1 MENRTSFNLRDKFV
15 LYFVLTGMVVL
26 SVSGFISYYITR
38 EALLTRTFSQLTSLR
53 IEKKK
58 QIQAFLKKQ
67 EILLHGYARSDE
79 GSPVSFTGFA
89 GNVFIADTK
98 VPDSIRIINN
108 NDNDT
113 TEKIN
118 GKQIPEIP
126 SGKIVYSDYGSGISS
141 MDQNLLLITREKN
154 KVFIL
159 SVPEKSLTDIM
170 YEINPENGLGYSGET
185 YLAGSDLL
193 MRTNSRFQQNSVLN
207 VTVNTPAVHAA
218 LSGITGTG
226 VIDDYRGI
234 PVLSSW
240 TQVEIGDLRWALLS
254 EMDVA
259 EVLSPVYELRAS
271 LLVSGT
277 VIAIIIF
284 IIAVF
289 ISRSIARPILKLENA
304 FETIRSGNLDVT
316 IENRNNDEIGSL
328 VRSFNFMASE
338 LKAKNK
344 ELEEERMKSIRLFL
358 EGQEEER
365 KRIARE
371 IHDSLGQLLVVLNMR
386 YERLCKSSDATEEQ
400 KNAITE
406 LIRETISEARRIS
419 NDLSSSVLLQL
430 GLFKALQALINSVKE
445 IPDITFQFHSEGSD
459 HDLNPL
465 QSAYIYRIIQ
475 ESVSNIIKHSC
486 ASEASIDV
494 TISHQIHISV
504 RDNGKGFDES
514 IPEKGSGLKNM
525 YDRVKILGGSMT
537 IESSPLKG
545 TFLDALIP
553 IMK

>member
-1 MENRTSFNLRDKFV
+1 MDTRTSFNLRDKFV
-15 LYFVLTGMVVL
+15 LYFVLTGMIVL

-38 EALLTRTFSQLTSLR
+38 EALLNRTFSQLTSLR

-67 EILLHGYARSDE
+67 EILLHGLARSYDGKE
-79 GSPVSFTGFA
+79 VSLNGFA
-89 GNVFIADTK
+89 GNVFVANLNK
-98 VPDSIRIINN
+98 PDSVRLIINN
-108 NDNDT
+108 DIET
-113 TEKIN
+113 SEIISA
-118 GKQIPEIP
+118 GKLPEVP
-126 SGKIVYSDYGSGISS
+126 AGKMVYSDYRSGISS
-141 MDQNLLLITREKN
+141 TDQCLLLITRESHSL
-154 KVFIL
+154 FIL
-159 SVPEKSLTDIM
+159 SVPEKNLTDIM

-185 YLAGSDLL
+185 YLTGSDLL

-207 VTVNTPAVHAA
+207 VTVNTPAVHEA
-218 LSGITGTG
+218 LSGNTGTG
-226 VIDDYRGI
+226 IIDDYRGI
-234 PVLSSW
+234 PVLSSY
-240 TQVEIGDLRWALLS
+240 TRLEIGDLHWALLS

-277 VIAIIIF
+277 AIAIIIF

-304 FETIRSGNLDVT
+304 FETIRTGNLDVT
-316 IENRNNDEIGSL
+316 IENKNNDEIGNL

-338 LKAKNK
+338 LKTKSR

-400 KNAITE
+400 KKAITE
-406 LIRETISEARRIS
+406 LIGETISEARRIS

-430 GLFKALQALINSVKE
+430 GLFRAVQALINNMKDVHE
-445 IPDITFQFHSEGSD
+445 IVFQFKSEGND
-459 HDLNPL
+459 NELNPL

-475 ESVSNIIKHSC
+475 ESVSNIIKHSD
-486 ASEASIDV
+486 ATEAWIDIRLEN
-494 TISHQIHISV
+494 TIQISV
-504 RDNGKGFDES
+504 RDNGKGFD
-514 IPEKGSGLKNM
+514 KDRADYGSGLKNIN
-525 YDRVKILGGSMT
+525 DRVKILGGT
-537 IESSPLKG
+537 IHTDSAPGKG
-545 TFLDALIP
+545 THLMANIP
-553 IMK
+553 LMK

>member
-1 MENRTSFNLRDKFV
+1 
-15 LYFVLTGMVVL
+15 
-26 SVSGFISYYITR
+26 
-38 EALLTRTFSQLTSLR
+38 
-53 IEKKK
+53 
-58 QIQAFLKKQ
+58 
-67 EILLHGYARSDE
+67 
-79 GSPVSFTGFA
+79 
-89 GNVFIADTK
+89 
-98 VPDSIRIINN
+98 
-108 NDNDT
+108 
-113 TEKIN
+113 
-118 GKQIPEIP
+118 
-126 SGKIVYSDYGSGISS
+126 
-141 MDQNLLLITREKN
+141 
-154 KVFIL
+154 
-159 SVPEKSLTDIM
+159 
-170 YEINPENGLGYSGET
+170 
-185 YLAGSDLL
+185 
-193 MRTNSRFQQNSVLN
+193 
-207 VTVNTPAVHAA
+207 
-218 LSGITGTG
+218 
-226 VIDDYRGI
+226 
-234 PVLSSW
+234 
-240 TQVEIGDLRWALLS
+240 
-254 EMDVA
+254 
-259 EVLSPVYELRAS
+259 
-271 LLVSGT
+271 
-277 VIAIIIF
+277 
-284 IIAVF
+284 
-289 ISRSIARPILKLENA
+289 
-304 FETIRSGNLDVT
+304 
-316 IENRNNDEIGSL
+316 
-328 VRSFNFMASE
+328 MASE